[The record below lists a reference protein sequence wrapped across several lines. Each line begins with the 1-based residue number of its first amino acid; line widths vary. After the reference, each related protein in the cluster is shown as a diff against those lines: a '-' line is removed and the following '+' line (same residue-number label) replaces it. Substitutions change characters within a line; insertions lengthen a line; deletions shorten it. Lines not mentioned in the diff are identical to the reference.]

1 DCDTGQTASGAILGT
16 SSYMAPEQAEGR
28 AKDIGP
34 AADVYALG
42 AVLYELLTAHPPF
55 KGATL
60 LDTLE
65 QVRTQ
70 EPVPPTQLQPKVAR
84 DLETVCLKCLQ
95 KDPGRRYD
103 SAADLA

>member
-1 DCDTGQTASGAILGT
+1 
-16 SSYMAPEQAEGR
+16 
-28 AKDIGP
+28 
-34 AADVYALG
+34 LG

-84 DLETVCLKCLQ
+84 DLETICLKCLQ
-95 KDPGRRYD
+95 KDPGRRYA
-103 SAADLA
+103 SAADLADDLRRFLNREPIHARPVGSLERLGRWAVRSPRVAV